1 MCVLWLDERHLETR
15 NRTSKPAV
23 SISLNQSLCLML
35 LMERGEQR
43 NDRNTETPKQK
54 SIRGT
59 RSFRFVVRRF
69 SVAAREGGSLGR
81 GRLLYAGQ
89 GTEVEERRWVFFAPS
104 LATSRTSVPQRLS
117 PSLPANV
124 SDTETRLSPRPSLP
138 FPLAHDEVT
147 KQLPARVFVFS
158 FASSVNP
165 LPRYA
170 ESERERA
177 PTSGRRFCDRR
188 HQPDLLLNARCEL
201 S

>member
-1 MCVLWLDERHLETR
+1 
-15 NRTSKPAV
+15 
-23 SISLNQSLCLML
+23 ML
-35 LMERGEQR
+35 LMERGER
-43 NDRNTETPKQK
+43 TNDRNTETPKQT
-54 SIRGT
+54 SLRGT

-117 PSLPANV
+117 LSTSQRQRHHHNHSLR
-124 SDTETRLSPRPSLP
+124 DSPVTSPCPSLP

-158 FASSVNP
+158 SASSVNP